1 MTQVRFIETAEL
13 QAMCK
18 PGGEAVVV
26 FVATW
31 NKRCQVFIPACQA
44 LAERWSARLPVV
56 CVDVD
61 ESTDLVSQFEVCSV
75 PTLLLLHDG
84 QVVWREA
91 GLSLAGIEARLR
103 GG

>member
-1 MTQVRFIETAEL
+1 MRFVETAEL

-18 PGGEAVVV
+18 PGCEAVVV

-31 NKRCQVFIPACQA
+31 NQRCQAFMPDYQA
-44 LAERWSARLPVV
+44 LADRWSARLPVV
-56 CVDVD
+56 GIDVD
-61 ESTDLVSQFEVCSV
+61 ESTALVSQFEVCSV
-75 PTLLLLHDG
+75 PTLLLLRDG

-103 GG
+103 GA